1 MVVTG
6 EVFTGIA
13 NSIRSKTGKTAKMKI
28 TEMSAEIDSI
38 VTETLVT
45 LTVTL
50 NPAVSGVNVTATAG
64 GKGYNANTNAS
75 GVVTLSVR
83 PGYDY
88 TVTANNYSTNVVHV
102 DASGGSTTLVN
113 ATIVVKVTDPN
124 KNTSIAFTVK
134 RGSEVH
140 NGVVNASSGVGTA
153 SVTVYAVGSY
163 TVSITA
169 PTGGVANEVSVTTV
183 AGSSVTASITIS
195 YELTFTMN
203 YNASNFVSSPDNCLT
218 YAGGCAGF
226 TPVSGPGSSGSTPA
240 KCKNIGSWVMNAD
253 GTSSNPL
260 LNKCFYA
267 TFTDAGVLHEK
278 LNPQDLTKKIA
289 TWNNSTKKWVSAT
302 GSSSITSENTMFCI
316 PTIYVSSTSTSIT
329 LSEKEKV
336 GSKPFA
342 HTIDNHV
349 YQYMAIGVYPANEA
363 APERMKSISGATST
377 VNMSQSIFVAACRDN
392 RVQNGKAMLCNWFQ
406 RQLYRLLVLF
416 SIRHFNSQLKIGNG
430 GQKYGEKTT
439 GLMNAM
445 GPFAGSSSTST
456 GDSQGVKAYI
466 ENPWGHNVEFLGDF
480 KYVSDGVYAFQT
492 STQNPTSTTGGINVK
507 ASPHSLTSPGLASG
521 SISTEPETWG
531 WGTGSGGSATT
542 GGCDFQDLP
551 FSGRPFCIVG
561 GSGNVSDGN
570 AGVSSLGP
578 DDGAAYRTRGGRLV
592 FVFDIDGG
600 GEPVNPSE
608 PYDLS
613 NVSYTERSSYDD
625 GLFISISGIV
635 VNDTSNVSKIVV
647 VCEVRDI
654 VATPTLSKELQKDDP
669 NGEYTLMS
677 GRIDPTPNDSYITSA
692 TIKVFDT
699 SGVVIQ
705 EKQI

>member
-75 GVVTLSVR
+75 GVATLSVR

-102 DASGGSTTLVN
+102 DASGGSTTLMN
-113 ATIVVKVTDPN
+113 ATIIVEVTDPN

-140 NGVVNASSGVGTA
+140 EGVVNASSGVGTA

-169 PTGGVANEVSVTTV
+169 PTGGNANEVSVNTV
-183 AGSSVTASITIS
+183 AGGSVTASITIS
-195 YELTFTMN
+195 YELTFTMY
-203 YNASNFVSSPDNCLT
+203 YNESNFVSSPDNCLS
-218 YAGGCAGF
+218 YGGDCAGF

-240 KCKNIGSWVMNAD
+240 NCTNIGSWVMNAD
-253 GTSSNPL
+253 GTSSNAL

-349 YQYMAIGVYPANEA
+349 YQYMAIGVYPVNGSST
-363 APERMKSISGATST
+363 RLKSLSGATST
-377 VNMSQSIFVAACRDN
+377 VNISQSDLVAGCRAN
-392 RVQNGKAMLCNWFQ
+392 TVQNGKAMLCNWFQ
-406 RQLYRLLVLF
+406 WQLYRLLVLF
-416 SIRHFNSQLKIGNG
+416 SIRHFNSQDKIGQG
-430 GQKYGEKTT
+430 GQTSGEKTT

-456 GDSQGVKAYI
+456 SDTQGVKAFI
-466 ENPWGHNVEFLGDF
+466 ENPWGHNVEYLGDF
-480 KYVSDGVYAFQT
+480 EYEDMSSRIYASKT
-492 STQNPTSTTGGINVK
+492 STQQDPAFATDRVAVNI
-507 ASPHSLTSPGLASG
+507 SPYILYSPSLASG

-531 WGTGSGGSATT
+531 WGANSGGSKTT
-542 GGCDFQDLP
+542 GGCDYQHLP
-551 FSGRPFCIVG
+551 SSSYPFGIVG
-561 GSGNVSDGN
+561 GASGNVSNGA
-570 AGVSSLGP
+570 AGVSCLG
-578 DDGAAYRTRGGRLV
+578 DADGGSNGAAGGRLV
-592 FVFDIDGG
+592 FVFD
-600 GEPVNPSE
+600 
-608 PYDLS
+608 L
-613 NVSYTERSSYDD
+613 
-625 GLFISISGIV
+625 
-635 VNDTSNVSKIVV
+635 
-647 VCEVRDI
+647 
-654 VATPTLSKELQKDDP
+654 
-669 NGEYTLMS
+669 
-677 GRIDPTPNDSYITSA
+677 
-692 TIKVFDT
+692 
-699 SGVVIQ
+699 
-705 EKQI
+705 

>member
-75 GVVTLSVR
+75 GVATLSVR

-169 PTGGVANEVSVTTV
+169 PTGGEANEVSVTTV

-195 YELTFTMN
+195 YSFTFTMN

-218 YAGGCAGF
+218 YAGDCAGF
-226 TPVSGPGSSGSTPA
+226 TPVSGPRSSGSTPA
-240 KCKNIGSWVMNAD
+240 KCTNIGSWVMYAND
-253 GTSSNPL
+253 TSSNKL

-278 LNPQDLTKKIA
+278 LNPHDLTKRMA
-289 TWNNSTKKWVSAT
+289 TWNNSTKKWVSASG
-302 GSSSITSENTMFCI
+302 GSLIKSENTMFCI
-316 PTIYVSSTSTSIT
+316 PTIYVSSTTTSIS
-329 LSEKEKV
+329 LSTKV
-336 GSKPFA
+336 GNGNPFA

-349 YQYMAIGVYPANEA
+349 YQYMAIGVYPANGSST
-363 APERMKSISGATST
+363 RLKSISGATST
-377 VNMSQSIFVAACRDN
+377 VNISQKNFVDGCRAN
-392 RVQNGKAMLCNWFQ
+392 TVRNGKAILCNWFQ
-406 RQLYRLLVLF
+406 WQLYRLLVLF
-416 SIRHFNSQLKIGNG
+416 SIRHFNSQEKIGQG
-430 GQKYGEKTT
+430 GQTYGAKTT
-439 GLMNAM
+439 GLMNTM
-445 GPFAGSSSTST
+445 GLFAGSSSAST
-456 GDSQGVKAYI
+456 GDSQGVKAFI
-466 ENPWGHNVEFLGDF
+466 ENPWGHNYDYLGDF
-480 KYVSDGVYAFQT
+480 KYVSDGVYAYKSFYQD
-492 STQNPTSTTGGINVK
+492 PPFGGSIKVDE
-507 ASPHSLTSPGLASG
+507 SPYSLTSTGIASG

-531 WGTGSGGSATT
+531 WGTGSGGSKTT
-542 GGCDFQDLP
+542 GGCDYQYLP
-551 FSGRPFCIVG
+551 SSGYPFGVVG
-561 GSGNVSDGN
+561 GGSSYVSDGD
-570 AGVSSLGP
+570 AGVSFLNNMSGNAS
-578 DDGAAYRTRGGRLV
+578 GNTGGRLV
-592 FVFDIDGG
+592 FVF
-600 GEPVNPSE
+600 N
-608 PYDLS
+608 L
-613 NVSYTERSSYDD
+613 
-625 GLFISISGIV
+625 
-635 VNDTSNVSKIVV
+635 
-647 VCEVRDI
+647 
-654 VATPTLSKELQKDDP
+654 
-669 NGEYTLMS
+669 
-677 GRIDPTPNDSYITSA
+677 
-692 TIKVFDT
+692 
-699 SGVVIQ
+699 
-705 EKQI
+705 

>member
-75 GVVTLSVR
+75 GVATLSVR

-113 ATIVVKVTDPN
+113 ATIVVEVTDPN

-153 SVTVYAVGSY
+153 SVKVREIGSY

-169 PTGGVANEVSVTTV
+169 PTGGEANEVSVTTV

-195 YELTFTMN
+195 YGFTFTMN
-203 YNASNFVSSPDNCLT
+203 YNASNFVSSPNNCLT
-218 YAGGCAGF
+218 YGGDCAGF
-226 TPVSGPGSSGSTPA
+226 TPVSGQVSSGSRPA
-240 KCKNIGSWVMNAD
+240 TCMNIGSWVMNED

-278 LNPQDLTKKIA
+278 LNPQNLTDVIA
-289 TWNNSTKKWVSAT
+289 TWNNSTKEWVSAT
-302 GSSSITSENTMFCI
+302 GSRSITSENTMFCI
-316 PTIYVSSTSTSIT
+316 PTIYVSSTATSIT
-329 LSEKEKV
+329 LSSKV
-336 GSKPFA
+336 GGKPFA

-349 YQYMAIGVYPANEA
+349 YQYMAIGVYPANGSST
-363 APERMKSISGATST
+363 RLKSISGATST
-377 VNMSQSIFVAACRDN
+377 VSISQSDLVAGCRAN
-392 RVQNGKAMLCNWFQ
+392 TVQNGKAILCNWFQ
-406 RQLYRLLVLF
+406 WQLYRLLVLF
-416 SIRHFNSQLKIGNG
+416 SIRHFNSQEKIGQG
-430 GQKYGEKTT
+430 GQTYGAKTT
-439 GLMNAM
+439 GLMNTM

-456 GDSQGVKAYI
+456 GDSQGVKAFI
-466 ENPWGHNVEFLGDF
+466 ENPWGHNSEYLGDF
-480 KYVSDGVYAFQT
+480 KYVSGGVYAFQT
-492 STQNPTSTTGGINVK
+492 STQNPTSTTGGVK
-507 ASPHSLTSPGLASG
+507 VDSSPHSLTSPGIASG

-531 WGTGSGGSATT
+531 WGTRSGGSATT
-542 GGCDFQDLP
+542 GGCDRQGLP
-551 FSGRPFCIVG
+551 YSSSRFGLVG
-561 GSGNVSDGN
+561 GNSDYVSNGGV
-570 AGVSSLGP
+570 GVSYLSY
-578 DDGAAYRTRGGRLV
+578 DDGSSSVSGGGRLV
-592 FVFDIDGG
+592 FVFD
-600 GEPVNPSE
+600 
-608 PYDLS
+608 L
-613 NVSYTERSSYDD
+613 
-625 GLFISISGIV
+625 
-635 VNDTSNVSKIVV
+635 
-647 VCEVRDI
+647 
-654 VATPTLSKELQKDDP
+654 
-669 NGEYTLMS
+669 
-677 GRIDPTPNDSYITSA
+677 
-692 TIKVFDT
+692 
-699 SGVVIQ
+699 
-705 EKQI
+705 

>member
-6 EVFTGIA
+6 EVFTAIA

-75 GVVTLSVR
+75 GVATLSVR

-113 ATIVVKVTDPN
+113 ATIVVEVTDPK

-153 SVTVYAVGSY
+153 SVKAREIGSY

-169 PTGGVANEVSVTTV
+169 PTGGKANEVSVNTV
-183 AGSSVTASITIS
+183 AGGSVTASITIS
-195 YELTFTMN
+195 YGFTFTMN
-203 YNASNFVSSPDNCLT
+203 YNASNFVSSPDNCLS
-218 YAGGCAGF
+218 YGGDCAGF

-240 KCKNIGSWVMNAD
+240 KCTNIGSWVMNAD
-253 GTSSNPL
+253 GTSSNNL
-260 LNKCFYA
+260 LDKCFYA

-289 TWNNSTKKWVSAT
+289 TWNNSTKEWVSAT

-316 PTIYVSSTSTSIT
+316 PTIYVSSTATSIT
-329 LSEKEKV
+329 LSSKV
-336 GSKPFA
+336 GGKPFA

-349 YQYMAIGVYPANEA
+349 YQYMAIGVYPANGSST
-363 APERMKSISGATST
+363 RFKSISGATST
-377 VNMSQSIFVAACRDN
+377 VDISQANLVAGCRAN
-392 RVQNGKAMLCNWFQ
+392 TVQNGKAMLCNWFQ
-406 RQLYRLLVLF
+406 WQLYRLLVLF
-416 SIRHFNSQLKIGNG
+416 SIRHFNSQEKIGQG
-430 GQKYGEKTT
+430 GQTHGAKTT

-456 GDSQGVKAYI
+456 GNTQGVKAFI
-466 ENPWGHNVEFLGDF
+466 ENPWGHNSEYLGDF
-480 KYVSDGVYAFQT
+480 KYVSNGIYAFQT
-492 STQNPTSTTGGINVK
+492 STQNTTSTTGGINVE
-507 ASPHSLTSPGLASG
+507 ASPYSLTSPGMPSG

-531 WGTGSGGSATT
+531 WGTRGGGSKTT
-542 GGCDFQDLP
+542 GGCDYQGLP
-551 FSGRPFCIVG
+551 DSSNTPLGRVG
-561 GSGNVSDGN
+561 GDSGCVSGGD
-570 AGVSSLGP
+570 AGISYLTGSYNWTDP
-578 DDGAAYRTRGGRLV
+578 SYGGRLV
-592 FVFDIDGG
+592 FVFD
-600 GEPVNPSE
+600 
-608 PYDLS
+608 L
-613 NVSYTERSSYDD
+613 
-625 GLFISISGIV
+625 
-635 VNDTSNVSKIVV
+635 
-647 VCEVRDI
+647 
-654 VATPTLSKELQKDDP
+654 
-669 NGEYTLMS
+669 
-677 GRIDPTPNDSYITSA
+677 
-692 TIKVFDT
+692 
-699 SGVVIQ
+699 
-705 EKQI
+705 

>member
-75 GVVTLSVR
+75 GVATLSVR

-88 TVTANNYSTNVVHV
+88 TVTASNYSTDVVHV
-102 DASGGSTTLVN
+102 DASGGSTTLMN
-113 ATIVVKVTDPN
+113 ATIVVEVTDPN

-140 NGVVNASSGVGTA
+140 EGVVNASSGIGTA
-153 SVTVYAVGSY
+153 SVTVYTVGSY

-169 PTGGVANEVSVTTV
+169 PTGGRANEVSVTTV

-195 YELTFTMN
+195 YGLAFTMN

-218 YAGGCAGF
+218 YGGDCAGF

-240 KCKNIGSWVMNAD
+240 KCTNIGSWVMNAD
-253 GTSSNPL
+253 GTSSNKL
-260 LNKCFYA
+260 LDKCFYA
-267 TFTDAGVLHEK
+267 TFTNAGVLHEK

-302 GSSSITSENTMFCI
+302 GNSSITSENTMFCI

-329 LSEKEKV
+329 LSEKEMV

-349 YQYMAIGVYPANEA
+349 YQYMAIGVYPANGSST
-363 APERMKSISGATST
+363 RLKSISGATST
-377 VNMSQSIFVAACRDN
+377 TSISQSNFVAGCRAN
-392 RVQNGKAMLCNWFQ
+392 SVQNGKAILCNWFQ
-406 RQLYRLLVLF
+406 WQLYRLLVLF
-416 SIRHFNSQLKIGNG
+416 SIRHFNSQEKIGQG
-430 GQKYGEKTT
+430 GQTNGAKTT

-456 GDSQGVKAYI
+456 ADTQGVKAFI
-466 ENPWGHNVEFLGDF
+466 ENPWGHNFEYLGDF
-480 KYVSDGVYAFQT
+480 EYFRPGGMCAFQT
-492 STQNPTSTTGGINVK
+492 STQSPTSATGGIKVD
-507 ASPHSLTSPGLASG
+507 ASPYSLTDTNLASG

-542 GGCDFQDLP
+542 GGCDYQELP
-551 FSGRPFCIVG
+551 DRYSPFGLVG
-561 GSGNVSDGN
+561 GGSTLVSDGRVGISYLN
-570 AGVSSLGP
+570 SSGGGVG
-578 DDGAAYRTRGGRLV
+578 TNNGGRLV
-592 FVFDIDGG
+592 FVFD
-600 GEPVNPSE
+600 
-608 PYDLS
+608 L
-613 NVSYTERSSYDD
+613 
-625 GLFISISGIV
+625 
-635 VNDTSNVSKIVV
+635 
-647 VCEVRDI
+647 
-654 VATPTLSKELQKDDP
+654 
-669 NGEYTLMS
+669 
-677 GRIDPTPNDSYITSA
+677 
-692 TIKVFDT
+692 
-699 SGVVIQ
+699 
-705 EKQI
+705 

>member
-75 GVVTLSVR
+75 GVATLSVR

-88 TVTANNYSTNVVHV
+88 TVTANNYSTDVVHV
-102 DASGGSTTLVN
+102 DASGGSTTLMN
-113 ATIVVKVTDPN
+113 ATIVVEVTDPN

-140 NGVVNASSGVGTA
+140 EGVVNASSGVGTA
-153 SVTVYAVGSY
+153 SVIVYAVGSY
-163 TVSITA
+163 TVSVTA
-169 PTGGVANEVSVTTV
+169 PTGGKANEVSVTTV

-195 YELTFTMN
+195 YGLAFTMN
-203 YNASNFVSSPDNCLT
+203 YNASNFVSSPNNCLT
-218 YAGGCAGF
+218 YADDCAGF

-240 KCKNIGSWVMNAD
+240 KCTNIGSWVMNAD
-253 GTSSNPL
+253 GTSSNKL
-260 LNKCFYA
+260 LDKCFYA
-267 TFTDAGVLHEK
+267 TFTNAGVLHEK

-329 LSEKEKV
+329 LSEMEMV

-349 YQYMAIGVYPANEA
+349 YQYMAIGVYPANGSST
-363 APERMKSISGATST
+363 RLKSISGATSI
-377 VNMSQSIFVAACRDN
+377 VFISQSNLVAGCRAN
-392 RVQNGKAMLCNWFQ
+392 TVQNGKAILCNWFQ
-406 RQLYRLLVLF
+406 WQLYRLLVLF
-416 SIRHFNSQLKIGNG
+416 SIRHFNSQEKIGHG
-430 GQKYGEKTT
+430 GQSYGAKTT

-445 GPFAGSSSTST
+445 GPFAGSSGSSSTSI
-456 GDSQGVKAYI
+456 GDSQGVKAFI
-466 ENPWGHNVEFLGDF
+466 ENPWGHNYDHLGDF

-492 STQNPTSTTGGINVK
+492 STQNPTSTTGGIRVD
-507 ASPHSLTSPGLASG
+507 ASPYSLTTTGLASG

-531 WGTGSGGSATT
+531 WGTGKGGSKTT
-542 GGCDFQDLP
+542 GGCDYQDLP
-551 FSGRPFCIVG
+551 PSSYPFGLVG
-561 GSGNVSDGN
+561 GPSTDVPRGNV
-570 AGVSSLGP
+570 GVSCLRYGGTGTR
-578 DDGAAYRTRGGRLV
+578 DDGGGRLV
-592 FVFDIDGG
+592 FVFD
-600 GEPVNPSE
+600 
-608 PYDLS
+608 L
-613 NVSYTERSSYDD
+613 
-625 GLFISISGIV
+625 
-635 VNDTSNVSKIVV
+635 
-647 VCEVRDI
+647 
-654 VATPTLSKELQKDDP
+654 
-669 NGEYTLMS
+669 
-677 GRIDPTPNDSYITSA
+677 
-692 TIKVFDT
+692 
-699 SGVVIQ
+699 
-705 EKQI
+705 

>member
-75 GVVTLSVR
+75 GVATLSVR

-169 PTGGVANEVSVTTV
+169 PTDGKAKDVSVTTV
-183 AGSSVTASITIS
+183 AGGSVTASITINYS
-195 YELTFTMN
+195 FTFTMN
-203 YNASNFVSSPDNCLT
+203 YNASNFVSSPRNCLT
-218 YAGGCAGF
+218 YADDCAGF
-226 TPVSGPGSSGSTPA
+226 TPVSGPGSSGDTPA
-240 KCKNIGSWVMNAD
+240 KCTNIGSWVMNAD
-253 GTSSNPL
+253 GTSSNKL
-260 LNKCFYA
+260 LDKCFYA

-349 YQYMAIGVYPANEA
+349 YQYMAIGVYPAYGTWG
-363 APERMKSISGATST
+363 RLRSISGATST
-377 VNMSQSIFVAACRDN
+377 GRISHSDFVTGCRAN
-392 RVQNGKAMLCNWFQ
+392 TVQNGKAILCNWFQ
-406 RQLYRLLVLF
+406 WQLYRLLVLF
-416 SIRHFNSQLKIGNG
+416 SIRHFNSQEKIGKG
-430 GQKYGEKTT
+430 GQSYGAKTT
-439 GLMNAM
+439 GLMDAM
-445 GPFAGSSSTST
+445 GPFAGSSSTRA

-466 ENPWGHNVEFLGDF
+466 ENPWGHNFERLGDF
-480 KYVSDGVYAFQT
+480 SYIHNTGGIYAAQT
-492 STQNPTSTTGGINVK
+492 STQDIAPAGGIRVD
-507 ASPHSLTSPGLASG
+507 ASPYSLKAIGLASS

-531 WGTGSGGSATT
+531 WGTSGGGSATT
-542 GGCDFQDLP
+542 GGCDYQFLP
-551 FSGRPFCIVG
+551 NSEYSFGAVSGDSSNVT
-561 GSGNVSDGN
+561 SGY
-570 AGVSSLGP
+570 AGVSLLEF
-578 DDGAAYRTRGGRLV
+578 DDGDAVGVAHGGRLV
-592 FVFDIDGG
+592 FVFD
-600 GEPVNPSE
+600 
-608 PYDLS
+608 L
-613 NVSYTERSSYDD
+613 
-625 GLFISISGIV
+625 
-635 VNDTSNVSKIVV
+635 
-647 VCEVRDI
+647 
-654 VATPTLSKELQKDDP
+654 
-669 NGEYTLMS
+669 
-677 GRIDPTPNDSYITSA
+677 
-692 TIKVFDT
+692 
-699 SGVVIQ
+699 
-705 EKQI
+705 

>member
-75 GVVTLSVR
+75 GVATLSVR

-102 DASGGSTTLVN
+102 DASGGSTTLMN
-113 ATIVVKVTDPN
+113 ATIVVEVTDPN

-140 NGVVNASSGVGTA
+140 EGVVNASSGVGTA
-153 SVTVYAVGSY
+153 SVKAREIGSY

-169 PTGGVANEVSVTTV
+169 PTGGKANEVSVTTV

-195 YELTFTMN
+195 YDFTFTMN

-218 YAGGCAGF
+218 YADGCAGF
-226 TPVSGPGSSGSTPA
+226 TPVSGPGSSGNTPA
-240 KCKNIGSWVMNAD
+240 KCTNIGSWVMNAD
-253 GTSSNPL
+253 GTSSNKL
-260 LNKCFYA
+260 LDKCFYA

-289 TWNNSTKKWVSAT
+289 TWNNSTKEWVSAT

-349 YQYMAIGVYPANEA
+349 YQYMAIGVYPANGYWA
-363 APERMKSISGATST
+363 RLKSISGTTSS
-377 VNMSQSIFVAACRDN
+377 VNMLQADLVAGCRAN
-392 RVQNGKAMLCNWFQ
+392 AVQNGKAILCNWFQ
-406 RQLYRLLVLF
+406 WQLYRLLVLF
-416 SIRHFNSQLKIGNG
+416 SIRHFNSQDKIGQG
-430 GQKYGEKTT
+430 GQTYSAKPT
-439 GLMNAM
+439 GLMDAM

-456 GDSQGVKAYI
+456 EDSQGVKAFI
-466 ENPWGHNVEFLGDF
+466 ENPWGHNFEYLGDF
-480 KYVSDGVYAFQT
+480 KYMSSGIYAFQT
-492 STQNPTSTTGGINVK
+492 STQDPTSTTGGINVK
-507 ASPHSLTSPGLASG
+507 ASPYSLTSLGLGSG

-531 WGTGSGGSATT
+531 WGTGSGGSKTT
-542 GGCDFQDLP
+542 GGCDNQYLP
-551 FSGRPFCIVG
+551 DSNRSFGVVG
-561 GSGNVSDGN
+561 GSSNGVSNGY
-570 AGVSSLGP
+570 AGVSYLR
-578 DDGAAYRTRGGRLV
+578 DNYNDANTDYGGRLV
-592 FVFDIDGG
+592 FVFD
-600 GEPVNPSE
+600 
-608 PYDLS
+608 L
-613 NVSYTERSSYDD
+613 
-625 GLFISISGIV
+625 
-635 VNDTSNVSKIVV
+635 
-647 VCEVRDI
+647 
-654 VATPTLSKELQKDDP
+654 
-669 NGEYTLMS
+669 
-677 GRIDPTPNDSYITSA
+677 
-692 TIKVFDT
+692 
-699 SGVVIQ
+699 
-705 EKQI
+705 

>member
-75 GVVTLSVR
+75 GVATLSVR

-88 TVTANNYSTNVVHV
+88 TVTANNYSTDVVHV
-102 DASGGSTTLVN
+102 DASGGSTTLMN

-163 TVSITA
+163 TVSITV
-169 PTGGVANEVSVTTV
+169 PTDGVANEASVTTV
-183 AGSSVTASITIS
+183 AGSSVTASITIR
-195 YELTFTMN
+195 YGFTFTMN
-203 YNASNFVSSPDNCLT
+203 YNASNFLSSPDNCLT
-218 YAGGCAGF
+218 YAGDCAGF
-226 TPVSGPGSSGSTPA
+226 TPVSRPGSSGSRPA
-240 KCKNIGSWVMNAD
+240 KCRNIGSWVMNAD
-253 GTSSNPL
+253 GTSSNGL
-260 LNKCFYA
+260 LDKCFYA

-289 TWNNSTKKWVSAT
+289 TWNNSTKEWVSAT

-316 PTIYVSSTSTSIT
+316 PTTYVSSTATSIT
-329 LSEKEKV
+329 LSSKV
-336 GSKPFA
+336 GGKPFA

-349 YQYMAIGVYPANEA
+349 YQYMAIGVYPANGSST
-363 APERMKSISGATST
+363 RLKSISGATST
-377 VNMSQSIFVAACRDN
+377 VNISQSKMVDGCRAN
-392 RVQNGKAMLCNWFQ
+392 TVKNGKAILCNWFQ
-406 RQLYRLLVLF
+406 WQLYRLLVLF
-416 SIRHFNSQLKIGNG
+416 SIRHFNSQDKIGQG
-430 GQKYGEKTT
+430 GQTAGAMTT
-439 GLMNAM
+439 GLMNTM

-466 ENPWGHNVEFLGDF
+466 ENPWGHNEEYLGDF
-480 KYVSDGVYAFQT
+480 ENVYSGLYAFQT
-492 STQNPTSTTGGINVK
+492 STQNLTSTIGGIDINASPYSVK
-507 ASPHSLTSPGLASG
+507 AVGLASS

-531 WGTGSGGSATT
+531 WGTANGGSTTT
-542 GGCDFQDLP
+542 GGCDFQNLP
-551 FSGRPFCIVG
+551 YYDTTFGLVG
-561 GSGNVSDGN
+561 GRSADVSNGY
-570 AGVSSLGP
+570 AGVSCSNYT
-578 DDGAAYRTRGGRLV
+578 DGSAYKAYGGRLV
-592 FVFDIDGG
+592 FVFD
-600 GEPVNPSE
+600 
-608 PYDLS
+608 L
-613 NVSYTERSSYDD
+613 
-625 GLFISISGIV
+625 
-635 VNDTSNVSKIVV
+635 
-647 VCEVRDI
+647 
-654 VATPTLSKELQKDDP
+654 
-669 NGEYTLMS
+669 
-677 GRIDPTPNDSYITSA
+677 
-692 TIKVFDT
+692 
-699 SGVVIQ
+699 
-705 EKQI
+705 

>member
-75 GVVTLSVR
+75 GVATLSVR

-113 ATIVVKVTDPN
+113 ATIVVEVTDPN

-140 NGVVNASSGVGTA
+140 EGVVNASSGVGTA
-153 SVTVYAVGSY
+153 SVKVREIGSY
-163 TVSITA
+163 TVSVTA
-169 PTGGVANEVSVTTV
+169 PTGGEANEVSVTTV

-195 YELTFTMN
+195 YDFTFTMN

-218 YAGGCAGF
+218 YADDCAGF
-226 TPVSGPGSSGSTPA
+226 TPVNGPGSSGRTPA
-240 KCKNIGSWVMNAD
+240 KCTNIGSWVMNED
-253 GTSSNPL
+253 GTSSNKL
-260 LNKCFYA
+260 LDKCFYA

-289 TWNNSTKKWVSAT
+289 TWNNSTKEWVSAT

-316 PTIYVSSTSTSIT
+316 PTIYASSTTTSIS
-329 LSEKEKV
+329 LSTKV
-336 GSKPFA
+336 GNGNPFA

-349 YQYMAIGVYPANEA
+349 YQYMAIGVYPANGSST
-363 APERMKSISGATST
+363 RLKSISGATST
-377 VNMSQSIFVAACRDN
+377 VTISPSDLVAGCRAN
-392 RVQNGKAMLCNWFQ
+392 TVQNGKAILCNWFQ
-406 RQLYRLLVLF
+406 WQLYRLLVLF
-416 SIRHFNSQLKIGNG
+416 SIRHFNSQDKIGQG

-439 GLMNAM
+439 GLMDTM
-445 GPFAGSSSTST
+445 GPFAGSSNTSEDDT
-456 GDSQGVKAYI
+456 QGVKAYI
-466 ENPWGHNVEFLGDF
+466 ENPWGHNWEYLGDF
-480 KYVSDGVYAFQT
+480 KYVSNGVYAFQT
-492 STQNPTSTTGGINVK
+492 STQNPTSTTGGVK
-507 ASPHSLTSPGLASG
+507 VDTTPYSVTTTNFSCG

-531 WGTGSGGSATT
+531 WGTISGGSKTT
-542 GGCDFQDLP
+542 GGCDMQILP
-551 FSGRPFCIVG
+551 NQYNPFGCLGGFSGYVSNG
-561 GSGNVSDGN
+561 G
-570 AGVSSLGP
+570 AGVSYLASGSG
-578 DDGAAYRTRGGRLV
+578 GASGNYGGRLV
-592 FVFDIDGG
+592 FVFD
-600 GEPVNPSE
+600 
-608 PYDLS
+608 L
-613 NVSYTERSSYDD
+613 
-625 GLFISISGIV
+625 
-635 VNDTSNVSKIVV
+635 
-647 VCEVRDI
+647 
-654 VATPTLSKELQKDDP
+654 
-669 NGEYTLMS
+669 
-677 GRIDPTPNDSYITSA
+677 
-692 TIKVFDT
+692 
-699 SGVVIQ
+699 
-705 EKQI
+705 